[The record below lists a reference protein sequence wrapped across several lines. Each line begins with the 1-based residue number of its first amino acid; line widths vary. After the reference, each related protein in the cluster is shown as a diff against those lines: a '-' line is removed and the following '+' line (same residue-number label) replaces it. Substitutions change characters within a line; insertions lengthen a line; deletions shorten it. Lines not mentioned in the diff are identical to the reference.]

1 MKEGLDGTSC
11 PIIRSTIGREIANAI
26 VDWSTLEGRLTLFNL
41 PFKKWTTKKPIPN
54 PKNATKITKK
64 PK

>member
-41 PFKKWTTKKPIPN
+41 PFKIWTTKEPIPN
-54 PKNATKITKK
+54 PKNAMEITIKA
-64 PK
+64 